1 MKHKNFL
8 DKFFEQKNKKDILY
22 IHIITIFLIGFVIY
36 YFIYPIS
43 LSFKDIQRKTYNQNV
58 QTLNKLKLQK
68 NIFTVQIVNLT
79 KTIKK
84 LSLTKNALKKQKF
97 FFDDLISLLDFA
109 EFNKYKWAEY
119 VKKIVYDAKNEGL
132 KLINFKNTLY
142 SDKNNEFINKKMD
155 IIINIKGG
163 FKNLISYL
171 YKYENTK
178 ELLRINELKGND
190 KGEFMIKYSLYGYEQ

>member
-1 MKHKNFL
+1 MKYQNFL
-8 DKFFEQKNKKDILY
+8 DKFFENKSKKDIIY
-22 IHIITIFLIGFVIY
+22 IHIMAIFLIGFVIY
-36 YFIYPIS
+36 YFIYPMS

-84 LSLTKNALKKQKF
+84 LSLAKNALKKQKF

-109 EFNKYKWAEY
+109 EFNKYKWANY
-119 VKKIVYDAKNEGL
+119 VKNIVQDSKNEGL
-132 KLINFKNTLY
+132 KLTDFKNTLY
-142 SDKNNEFINKKMD
+142 NKDSDSFINKKMD
-155 IIINIKGG
+155 LTISAEGKY
-163 FKNLISYL
+163 KNLIYYI

-178 ELLRINELKGND
+178 ELLRVNELNISD
-190 KGEFMIKYSLYGYEQ
+190 KGKYLIKFSLYGYKK

>member
-1 MKHKNFL
+1 MKYQNFL
-8 DKFFEQKNKKDILY
+8 DKFFENKSKKDIIY
-22 IHIITIFLIGFVIY
+22 IHIMAIFLIGFVIY
-36 YFIYPIS
+36 YFIYPMS
-43 LSFKDIQRKTYNQNV
+43 SSFKDIQRKTYNQNV

-142 SDKNNEFINKKMD
+142 SDKNKKFINKKMD
-155 IIINIKGG
+155 IIINIKSE

>member
-43 LSFKDIQRKTYNQNV
+43 SDFKNKQVKSYNQNV
-58 QTLNKLKLQK
+58 QTLNRLKTKK
-68 NIFTVQIVNLT
+68 NVFTAEIVNLT
-79 KTIKK
+79 KNIKK
-84 LSLTKNALKKQKF
+84 LTLIKNSLYKQKI
-97 FFDDLISLLDFA
+97 FFDDLVSLLDFA

-142 SDKNNEFINKKMD
+142 SDKNKEFINKKMD
-155 IIINIKGG
+155 IIINIKGEY
-163 FKNLISYL
+163 KNLISYL
-171 YKYENTK
+171 YRYENRK
-178 ELLRINELKGND
+178 ELLRVSEFNISD